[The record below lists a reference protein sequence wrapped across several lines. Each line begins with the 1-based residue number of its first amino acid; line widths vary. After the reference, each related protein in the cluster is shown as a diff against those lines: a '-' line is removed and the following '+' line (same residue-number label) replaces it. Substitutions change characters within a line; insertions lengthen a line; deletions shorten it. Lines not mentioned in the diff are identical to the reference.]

1 MWSEEQHYFQG
12 GYDYDFIKEL
22 DHRLECSICLLCM
35 RDPYKTSCGHIFCYS
50 CILTWINEGR
60 KCPHDNSSLGEGVS
74 KSSYPDQPYIICKV
88 CQKIV
93 LKLIGFLDNIMRMY
107 NVHINPAHCGE
118 LLFIQKN
125 SPKNSP
131 VYLVYKTPHIAVLVF
146 SPPIYRNVRGLRSCA
161 SIFI

>member
-1 MWSEEQHYFQG
+1 MKYESVSHFAGIEFSNIDYHTCPRLAFCFICEYLYTIYYISAKKYKEYDENWGMWSEEQHYFQG

-93 LKLIGFLDNIMRMY
+93 L
-107 NVHINPAHCGE
+107 
-118 LLFIQKN
+118 
-125 SPKNSP
+125 
-131 VYLVYKTPHIAVLVF
+131 
-146 SPPIYRNVRGLRSCA
+146 
-161 SIFI
+161 